1 MALCGPNGSGK
12 SSILK
17 LLCGQ
22 DIPYTGTLELASRLT
37 ISYVPQDA
45 SGLRGGLRS
54 YAADCGIDESLFK
67 AILRKLG
74 FERVQFEK
82 DMGDFS
88 AGQKKKVLLARSLC
102 QSAHLYVWD
111 EPLNYIDVLSRIQI
125 EELLLAFR
133 PTLLFVEHDRV
144 FCEKIAT
151 KTISL

>member
-1 MALCGPNGSGK
+1 
-12 SSILK
+12 
-17 LLCGQ
+17 
-22 DIPYTGTLELASRLT
+22 
-37 ISYVPQDA
+37 
-45 SGLRGGLRS
+45 
-54 YAADCGIDESLFK
+54 
-67 AILRKLG
+67 
-74 FERVQFEK
+74 
-82 DMGDFS
+82 MGDFS

-125 EELLLAFR
+125 EELLLTFR